1 MSETRVLFTPT
12 KANAFCSFF
21 FFNVHFSGV
30 MLLLLLLN
38 FILTFSFSVFF
49 SHARARSPITCYTFC
64 LRKHTRKLRVIAAI
78 GDNEEYWTG
87 GLALKKKKNINDI
100 IVITLRIL

>member
-1 MSETRVLFTPT
+1 ML
-12 KANAFCSFF
+12 
-21 FFNVHFSGV
+21 FFNVHFSSV
-30 MLLLLLLN
+30 MLLLLLLLLN
-38 FILTFSFSVFF
+38 FILIFSFPMFF
-49 SHARARSPITCYTFC
+49 SHARARSPIICYTFC

-87 GLALKKKKNINDI
+87 GLALKEKKKNINDI